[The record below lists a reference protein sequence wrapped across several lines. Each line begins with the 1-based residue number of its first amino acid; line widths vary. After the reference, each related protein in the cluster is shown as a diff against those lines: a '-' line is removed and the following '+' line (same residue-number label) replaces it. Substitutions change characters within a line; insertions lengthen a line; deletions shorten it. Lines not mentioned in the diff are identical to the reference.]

1 MKLIRNLD
9 DLPEACRRGA
19 VAIGNFDG
27 VHRGHAQIVTRL
39 VSTARELGGPAII
52 FTFDP
57 HPASVLRPAEAP
69 RPLCWAGRKAE
80 LLGRLGADLVIAFP
94 TDKAFLQLTARE
106 FFDRIVRERLD
117 ARALVE
123 GSNFFFGHRRQGNVA
138 ILKEFCLQTQI
149 RLEVVEPVA
158 IGGQIVS
165 SSRIRRLV
173 AAGQIDE
180 ASKLLTGRYRIRGPV
195 VRGAGR
201 GKKLG
206 FPTANLG
213 SSETL
218 LPGEGIYAGRA
229 GVDTARWPAAIS
241 VGPNPTFG
249 EGALKIEAYLL
260 DYSGSLYD
268 RQIEIDFLARLRDI
282 VRFDSVDELLV
293 QMEKDVE
300 ATRQIVAE
308 ARGEE

>member
-9 DLPEACRRGA
+9 DLPEACRGGA

-27 VHRGHAQIVTRL
+27 VHRGHARIVTRL
-39 VSTARELGGPAII
+39 VSTARELGGPAIV

-57 HPASVLRPAEAP
+57 HPASILRPALAP
-69 RPLCWAGRKAE
+69 QPLCWTGRKAE
-80 LLGRLGADLVIAFP
+80 LLGRLGADAVIAFP
-94 TDKAFLQLTARE
+94 TDEAFLKLTARE

-123 GSNFFFGHRRQGNVA
+123 GSNFFFGHRRQGNVSL
-138 ILKEFCLQTQI
+138 LKEFCLQTQI
-149 RLEVVEPVA
+149 RLEVVEPVE

-201 GKKLG
+201 GKDLG

-218 LPGEGIYAGRA
+218 LPGEGIYAGLA
-229 GVDTARWPAAIS
+229 AVDSARWPAAIS

-260 DYSGSLYD
+260 DYSGSLYG
-268 RQIEIDFLARLRDI
+268 RHIEIDFLARLRDI
-282 VRFDSVDELLV
+282 VRFDSVDELVV
-293 QMEKDVE
+293 QMEQDVE